1 MSVFKVN
8 NNYTA
13 VVNIEA
19 AKLVPE
25 LSALSE
31 EELLYIILAVD
42 NVDGPYR
49 KLPPD
54 ERKLLAYRKVFK
66 ERVVDLNTPRF
77 EQAAEG
83 YRGLIFDIRRET
95 ADVFKTKILRYQ
107 KELLAM
113 DQDFR
118 KVKELEGS
126 ISFLVQRVT
135 EIEYALD
142 VEEKEEFELKGKKV
156 LSQVEI
162 WQRNQRK
169 HKEYKESI

>member
-31 EELLYIILAVD
+31 DELLYIILAID
-42 NVDGPYR
+42 NVDGPFR

-54 ERKLLAYRKVFK
+54 ERALLAKRRVYK
-66 ERVVDLNTPRF
+66 EVVVDLETSKIRK
-77 EQAAEG
+77 AADG
-83 YRGLIFDIRRET
+83 YKGLIFDLRRET
-95 ADVFKTKILRYQ
+95 ADVFKSKCIKFQ
-107 KELLAM
+107 KELLIM
-113 DQDFR
+113 DQTFS
-118 KVKELEGS
+118 KVKELEQS
-126 ISFLVQRVT
+126 ISYLTQKVT
-135 EIEYALD
+135 DIEYALD
-142 VEEKEEFELKGKKV
+142 VEEKEEFELRGKKA

-169 HKEYKESI
+169 YKEYKESI